1 MKQTAVEWLE
11 MEFVKLEKKYGIL
24 GEIYQLCEKAKEM
37 EKKETLK
44 RQLFIG
50 KVSEIIGFEKTLE
63 LWKETLN
70 EIK

>member
-1 MKQTAVEWLE
+1 MKTAVEIL
-11 MEFVKLEKKYGIL
+11 VQDLEKL
-24 GEIYQLCEKAKEM
+24 GVHLFDEVQEAIEQAKEM

-63 LWKETLN
+63 LWQETLN